1 VAEANVIS
9 VFYKKINNY
18 IMKKILT
25 LAFVF
30 AFALASAQNTTELP
44 RTEFTID
51 LSESSLLLKP
61 GESKQVTVSIA
72 RSKSFKKE
80 KAILGLQSSLPKGVT
95 VSFEPKEGNFESS
108 IATIS
113 VATDATV
120 GMHQLIMSAE
130 LSRKKKGTILKITV
144 GGEQL
149 TAK

>member
-1 VAEANVIS
+1 VAEANVIL
-9 VFYKKINNY
+9 VFCKKIKNY
-18 IMKKILT
+18 FMKKILT

-108 IATIS
+108 SATIS

-144 GGEQL
+144 GGEQI